1 MKKLSKKRSLGVFVK
16 MNTEGCARKLLSI
29 YINKRDGGVMVSP
42 YLENWG
48 ETTCSRLTHS
58 PSDGLLPV
66 RESYVTTRPDNPPKF
81 HYHRSGMSSVQPV
94 KFERG
99 DGRQT
104 IHLPSMDALDGVQI
118 FSIAA
123 RLPNYLTWNRKPRQ
137 GDTVFFMDEPDVRSL
152 YMSGVIYDRDK
163 IPTESVGTEQDG
175 EPVVLASGNRNAF
188 LIDLSGYGVEAILTL
203 HFGPRTQDLPHFA
216 ADFNLVSIHQD
227 HLYNEGAIAIHAGP
241 GIPFLGLMSP
251 VPALSEFH
259 RTDDIDLMGNEYRI
273 TTRNQ

>member
-29 YINKRDGGVMVSP
+29 YVNKRDGGVMVSP

-48 ETTCSRLTHS
+48 ETTCSRLTLS

-99 DGRQT
+99 EGRQT

-123 RLPNYLTWNRKPRQ
+123 RLPNYLPWNLRPRQ
-137 GDTVFFMDEPDVRSL
+137 GDIVFFLDEPGVRSL
-152 YMSGVIYDRDK
+152 YMSGVIHDRDRV
-163 IPTESVGTEQDG
+163 PTQSVGTIQGDT
-175 EPVVLASGNRNAF
+175 PVVLPSSDRNAF
-188 LIDLSGYGVEAILTL
+188 LIDLSGYGLEAILSL
-203 HFGPRTQDLPHFA
+203 HFGPRLEDLPYFA
-216 ADFNLVSIHQD
+216 ADFSLVSTHQD
-227 HLYNEGAIAIHAGP
+227 RLNAEGAIAIHAGP
-241 GIPFLGLMSP
+241 GIPIFGLMSP
-251 VPALSEFH
+251 IPALSEFH
-259 RTDDIDLMGNEYRI
+259 RTDEIDLVGNEFRL
-273 TTRNQ
+273 TNRNR